1 MTYTDIAAPFEPG
14 IDAESEAQ
22 NRRVRLAQQAAMLR
36 RRSRFIK
43 TLRLVFP
50 GAIIGLILLNLGWIA
65 VTSILSSLNVY
76 ASATNEIRM
85 TNPRYFGQGANGGHY
100 TISGLEAIRKGKDSK
115 TVALKAPNMDFK
127 GQGEGSSHISSATG
141 VFNIDTKKFT
151 LNGHVV
157 LMSGGADFTLK
168 TEQAVVDM
176 SNSTFYGDKHVEGDS
191 SLGHIVG
198 ESFVVSNDG
207 QTIVFK
213 GKGDTKVW
221 ATVNQ

>member
-1 MTYTDIAAPFEPG
+1 MTYTDITAPFEPG
-14 IDAESEAQ
+14 IDAETEAQ
-22 NRRVRLAQQAAMLR
+22 DRRARLAQQAIMVR
-36 RRSRFIK
+36 RRSNFIK
-43 TLRLVFP
+43 TLRFAFP
-50 GAIIGLILLNLGWIA
+50 ASIIGLILLNLGWIA

-76 ASATNEIRM
+76 ANASSEIRM

-100 TISGLEAIRKGKDSK
+100 TISGLEAIRKGKDST

-127 GQGEGSSHISSATG
+127 GDGEGSSHISSANG
-141 VFNIDTKKFT
+141 VFDTNTKKFK

-168 TEQAVVDM
+168 TEEATVDM
-176 SNSTFYGDKHVEGDS
+176 SNSTFYGDKHVEGES

-198 ESFVVSNDG
+198 ESFVVSNNG